1 MHKWNP
7 KQYQKFIRERQEPFY
22 DLIELIHPI
31 AKPKI
36 LDLGC
41 GDGILTKYFHDKSHA
56 SFTLGIDS
64 SKEMLQSAF
73 GLQSQGLQFQ
83 EADISTFSSTNIYN
97 YIISNAALQWV
108 PDHEKI
114 FKQFVRL
121 LAPNG
126 QIAIQMPASWD
137 YATHIIAAQLSMEE
151 PYREFF
157 KEQLKIHVLTME
169 RYAQI
174 LEDLGFENQIV
185 RIQLYAYYLES
196 TATVLEWVE
205 GGLLTY
211 YRGIL
216 SEELYGQFHQEY
228 KKRLYSELK
237 WSEPFFFPMK
247 RLFLW
252 GQLPGA

>member
-1 MHKWNP
+1 MHQWNP

-31 AKPKI
+31 PKPKI

-41 GDGILTKYFHDKSHA
+41 GDGILTKYFHEKCNA
-56 SFTLGIDS
+56 SYTLGIDS
-64 SKEMLQSAF
+64 SKEMLHSSFSQ
-73 GLQSQGLQFQ
+73 QSQGLHFQ
-83 EADISTFSSTNIYN
+83 EADISTFSSTNTFN

-108 PDHEKI
+108 PDHKKI
-114 FKQFVRL
+114 FKQIAKL

-126 QIAIQMPASWD
+126 QIAFQMPASWD
-137 YATHIIAAQLSMEE
+137 YPTHTIAAQLSMED
-151 PYREFF
+151 PYKEFF
-157 KEQLKIHVLTME
+157 KEPLKIHVLTME
-169 RYAQI
+169 KYAQM
-174 LEDLGFENQIV
+174 LEDLGFDNQIV

-216 SEELYGQFHQEY
+216 SEELYAEFHKEY
-228 KKRLYSELK
+228 KNRLFAELK

-252 GQLPGA
+252 AQLP